1 MFSDLFLKMQKWNFW
16 LLKRVQN
23 KPIPPL
29 SPLQYRCGGHLGFRD
44 GKGSPHHFQNI
55 APFKFFKI
63 SFSTRVQSVTL
74 LSQLCGLVAHSRPI
88 INDCQTT
95 HTSGL
100 VLSNYREHLFSRS
113 VFLYLLVYLSAWLF
127 EPPVIRNVTVT

>member
-74 LSQLCGLVAHSRPI
+74 LSQLCGLVAHCRPQI
-88 INDCQTT
+88 PYLPYDVKQYIFQDF
-95 HTSGL
+95 L
-100 VLSNYREHLFSRS
+100 M
-113 VFLYLLVYLSAWLF
+113 VFLGPLQGLYRVSQGLF
-127 EPPVIRNVTVT
+127 TYPQGLHTPR